1 MLITLDFETYYDP
14 QFSLTK
20 MSTMEYVKDERFKV
34 WGVGIKVGDG
44 PTEWYG
50 EDETET
56 FLNILD
62 WSSIDLV
69 CHNTPFDAYILTQY
83 YGLVPRMYID
93 TAAMSRGLYP
103 GESARLKDVATRLFP
118 DDESMRKGDE
128 LVTAKGVRDLPPDI
142 EELIAGYCIQDVD
155 LTYAIY
161 QELFYKF
168 PRKELKLIDM
178 TTRMFCEP
186 QLTVDR
192 DLLIKYRDEEIE
204 RNDNIIQASGLSRK
218 VLGSDKQFK
227 EHLESIDI
235 TPATKVSP
243 RTGKTIPAFGKNDP
257 GFKQM
262 QRMYPELQHIW
273 DARTAVKSRIAETR
287 AQRFIDA
294 VTPQGT
300 MPAPLRYYAA
310 HTGRFGG
317 TEKINLQNLPRG
329 SILRKALT
337 APDNMFVYVADLSNI
352 EARMLAWLAGEH
364 ELLRS
369 FKDGVDVYSNFA
381 SVIYDKPINK
391 HDNPTERF
399 VGKTAILGLGYGM
412 GPDKFQATVKAA
424 GINMDLDEAQR
435 VVQTYRTTY
444 PGISS
449 FWKRATNLLE
459 QTADKFCFVNKY
471 ACLEIQDSRIVLPN
485 GMSLWYPNLEIWGN
499 DHFYTIGGKRQSTWG
514 GRITEN
520 IVQAL
525 SRIVI
530 TDAMLRIEQ
539 SLPELKIV
547 LTVHDE
553 IIALGPQEDAQRN
566 MDALIYAMCIQPK
579 WAPALPLDAEGGF
592 DVCYSK

>member
-1 MLITLDFETYYDP
+1 MLITLDFETYFDP

-34 WGVGIKVGDG
+34 WGVGVKINDG

-50 EDETET
+50 EDEVET
-56 FLNILD
+56 FLNILNWD
-62 WSSIDLV
+62 DATLV
-69 CHNTPFDAYILTQY
+69 CHNTPFDGYILTQY
-83 YGLVPRMYID
+83 YNLYPKQYAD

-103 GESARLKDVATRLFP
+103 GESARLKDVSIRLFP
-118 DDESMRKGDE
+118 TDPAMRKGDE
-128 LVTAKGVRDLPPDI
+128 LVTAKGIVDLPPDI
-142 EELIAGYCIQDVD
+142 EQSIAEYCIQDVD

-161 QELFYKF
+161 KKLQPDYPPEELQ
-168 PRKELKLIDM
+168 LIDM

-186 QLTVDR
+186 QMTVDR

-204 RNDNIIQASGLSRK
+204 KNENIIQASGITRK
-218 VLGSDKQFK
+218 VLASDKQFK
-227 EHLESIDI
+227 EHLESIGI
-235 TPATKVSP
+235 VPATKVSP

-329 SILRKALT
+329 STLRKALT
-337 APDNMFVYVADLSNI
+337 APPGQYVYVADLSNI
-352 EARMLAWLAGEH
+352 EARMLAWLANEQD
-364 ELLRS
+364 LLLH
-369 FKDGVDVYSNFA
+369 FEAGTDVYAQFA
-381 SVIYDKPINK
+381 SAVYGREINK
-391 HDNPTERF
+391 YNDPTERF

-412 GPDKFQATVKAA
+412 GAEKFQATVKAA
-424 GINMDLDEAQR
+424 GVDIDPHEAKR
-435 VVQTYRTTY
+435 VVQTYRATH
-444 PGISS
+444 PGIPAL
-449 FWKRATNLLE
+449 WRRAENLLQ
-459 QTADKFCFVNKY
+459 QTSDGTCQYNTY
-471 ACLEIQDSRIVLPN
+471 GPLEIQSQRIMLPN
-485 GMSLWYPNLEIWGN
+485 GLSLYYPNLELIGN
-499 DHFYTIGGKRQSTWG
+499 DYYYTIGGKRQGTWG

-530 TDAMLRIEQ
+530 TEAMLRIERRM
-539 SLPELKIV
+539 PYAKIV

-553 IIALGPQEDAQRN
+553 IIVLAPKVDADN
-566 MDALIYAMCIQPK
+566 IMEYIITLMCEKPA
-579 WAPALPLDAEGGF
+579 WAKQLPLDAEGGY

>member
-1 MLITLDFETYYDP
+1 MLITLDFETYFDP

-20 MSTMEYVKDERFKV
+20 MSTMEYVKDKRFKV
-34 WGVGIKVGDG
+34 WGVGIKVNDK

-50 EDETET
+50 EDETKAA
-56 FLNILD
+56 LLAID
-62 WSSIDLV
+62 WDLATLL
-69 CHNTPFDAYILTQY
+69 CHNTPFDGYILTQY
-83 YGLVPRMYID
+83 YNLYPKQYAD

-103 GESARLKDVATRLFP
+103 GESARLKDVSIRLFP
-118 DDESMRKGDE
+118 RDPGMRKGDE
-128 LVTAKGVRDLPPDI
+128 LVTAKGIVDLPPNI
-142 EELIAGYCIQDVD
+142 EQSIAEYCIQDVD

-161 QELFYKF
+161 KKLQPDY
-168 PRKELKLIDM
+168 PSDELKLIDM

-186 QLTVDR
+186 RITVDR
-192 DLLIKYRDEEIE
+192 ELLIKYRDEEIE
-204 RNDNIIQASGLSRK
+204 KNDNIIQASGISRK
-218 VLGSDKQFK
+218 VLASDKQFK
-227 EHLESIDI
+227 EHLESIQI
-235 TPATKVSP
+235 IPATKVSP

-300 MPAPLRYYAA
+300 LPAPLRYYAA

-337 APDNMFVYVADLSNI
+337 APSGQYVYVADLSNI
-352 EARMLAWLAGEH
+352 EARMLAWLANEH
-364 ELLRS
+364 DLMQQFGS
-369 FKDGVDVYSNFA
+369 GVDVYAKFA
-381 SVIYDKPINK
+381 STVYGREINK
-391 HDNPTERF
+391 YNDPTERF

-412 GPDKFQATVKAA
+412 GAEKFQATVKTA
-424 GINMDLDEAQR
+424 GIDISIEEAKQ

-444 PGISS
+444 PGIPA
-449 FWKRATNLLE
+449 FWRRAENLLQ
-459 QTADKFCFVNKY
+459 QTSDPTCVGNKY
-471 ACLEIQDSRIVLPN
+471 GPLEIQPTRIMLPN
-485 GMSLWYPNLEIWGN
+485 KMSLWYPHLELIGN
-499 DHFYTIGGKRQSTWG
+499 DYYYTVGGKRQGTWG
-514 GRITEN
+514 GRVTEN

-525 SRIVI
+525 SRIII
-530 TDAMLRIEQ
+530 TDAMLRIQ
-539 SLPELKIV
+539 DHMTHVKIV

-553 IIALGPQEDAQRN
+553 IVILGPKINPDN
-566 MDALIYAMCIQPK
+566 LMKYIITLMCKPPA
-579 WAPALPLDAEGGF
+579 WASELPLDAEGGF

>member
-20 MSTMEYVKDERFKV
+20 MSTMEYVQDERFKV

-50 EDETET
+50 EDETEDA
-56 FLNILD
+56 LRELD
-62 WSSIDLV
+62 WPSIDLV

-142 EELIAGYCIQDVD
+142 EESIARYCIQDVD

-161 QELFYKF
+161 QQLFYKF

-204 RNDNIIQASGLSRK
+204 RNDNIIQASGLTRK

-352 EARMLAWLAGEH
+352 EARMLAWLASEH

-391 HDNPTERF
+391 HDHPTERF

-412 GPDKFQATVKAA
+412 GAEKFQATVKAA
-424 GINMDLDEAQR
+424 GVNMDLDEAQR

-444 PGISS
+444 PGISN

-459 QTADKFCFVNKY
+459 QTADPFCFINYY

-485 GMSLWYPNLEIWGN
+485 GMSPFLHSWW
-499 DHFYTIGGKRQSTWG
+499 
-514 GRITEN
+514 
-520 IVQAL
+520 
-525 SRIVI
+525 
-530 TDAMLRIEQ
+530 
-539 SLPELKIV
+539 
-547 LTVHDE
+547 
-553 IIALGPQEDAQRN
+553 
-566 MDALIYAMCIQPK
+566 
-579 WAPALPLDAEGGF
+579 
-592 DVCYSK
+592 

>member
-1 MLITLDFETYYDP
+1 MFVTLDFETYFDP

-34 WGVGIKVGDG
+34 WGVGIKIDDQ

-50 EDETET
+50 EDETKDA
-56 FLNILD
+56 LCALP
-62 WSSIDLV
+62 WSDISLL

-83 YGLVPRMYID
+83 YNIKPMEYLD
-93 TAAMSRGLYP
+93 TAAMSRGLWP
-103 GESARLKDVATRLFP
+103 GESARLKDVAIRVFP
-118 DDESMRKGDE
+118 KDDTMRKGDE
-128 LVTAKGVRDLPPDI
+128 LVSAKGIVDLPPHI
-142 EELIAGYCIQDVD
+142 EEDIARYCIQDVD

-161 QELFYKF
+161 QQIRHKY
-168 PRKELKLIDM
+168 PNKELKLIDM

-192 DLLIKYRDEEIE
+192 ELLIEYRDQEIL
-204 RNDNIIQASGLSRK
+204 RNDKIISASGLTRK

-227 EHLESIDI
+227 EHLESINI

-262 QRMYPELQHIW
+262 QRMYPKLQHIW

-352 EARMLAWLAGEH
+352 EARMLAWLASEH
-364 ELLRS
+364 ELLQS
-369 FKDGVDVYSNFA
+369 FKDGIDVYSNFA

-391 HDNPTERF
+391 HDNPNERF

-412 GPDKFQATVKAA
+412 GAEKFQATVKAA
-424 GINMDLDEAQR
+424 GIIIDLDEAQR
-435 VVQTYRTTY
+435 VVQTYRATY
-444 PGISS
+444 PGIPS

-459 QTADKFCFVNKY
+459 QTADPFCFVNKY

-485 GMSLWYPNLEIWGN
+485 GMSLWYPNLEIQGN
-499 DHFYTIGGKRQSTWG
+499 DYFYTVGGKRQSTWG

-539 SLPELKIV
+539 ELPKLKVV

-566 MDALIYAMCIQPK
+566 MDALICAMCTQPK